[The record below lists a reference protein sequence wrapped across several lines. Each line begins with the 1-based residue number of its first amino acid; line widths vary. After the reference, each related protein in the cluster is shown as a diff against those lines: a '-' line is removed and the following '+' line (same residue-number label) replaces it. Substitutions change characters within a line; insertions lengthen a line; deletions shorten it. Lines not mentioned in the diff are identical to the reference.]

1 MGTEDIII
9 AVGTLVAGLLLAKH
23 GGRLL
28 RTRELAP
35 VSRQWLMEQQGREEP

>member
-9 AVGTLVAGLLLAKH
+9 AVGGFVAGLLLLKH

-28 RTRELAP
+28 RTRDLPP
-35 VSRQWLMEQQGREEP
+35 VSRQWLLEQRGRDGE